1 MPQRPG
7 ALVTL
12 RRVAGAAL
20 AVVAMVVALGAG
32 LAPSASPASPASPA
46 ASGAPDYASGPYA
59 SRLCGGGSGDLV
71 CVATRTVAAMT
82 QGAEQRTRAQAGG
95 ASCELQSGLWVCFGS
110 DSVLAQRGGTTYGD
124 TFLTARDA
132 EPLGPDLLA
141 HEIEH
146 VRQWRLF
153 GPDFALMYL
162 LEGADPCTNYF
173 EVAAGLGAGGYR
185 CA

>member
-1 MPQRPG
+1 MRSEQAVPQRLG
-7 ALVTL
+7 ALAPL
-12 RRVAGAAL
+12 SRAAGAAL

-32 LAPSASPASPASPA
+32 LAPGAPPGAP
-46 ASGAPDYASGPYA
+46 APDYASGPFA

-124 TFLTARDA
+124 TFLTSRDA
-132 EPLGPDLLA
+132 ELLGPGLLA
-141 HEIEH
+141 HESEH

-173 EVAAGLGAGGYR
+173 EVAAGLEAGGYT